1 MYRYRE
7 KELAAVKISPDDVA
21 LIASELELP
30 HKQAE
35 VRLREHRG
43 DVRTALESFL

>member
-1 MYRYRE
+1 
-7 KELAAVKISPDDVA
+7 VKISPDDVA
-21 LIASELELP
+21 LIASELEVP